1 MYIVSEKTM
10 DRMLCEA
17 TSLLDRLQHTS
28 LVDKMILQG
37 FGTAVVDV
45 QTELHRQRKTQHN
58 GLFEE
63 RLR

>member
-1 MYIVSEKTM
+1 
-10 DRMLCEA
+10 MLCEA